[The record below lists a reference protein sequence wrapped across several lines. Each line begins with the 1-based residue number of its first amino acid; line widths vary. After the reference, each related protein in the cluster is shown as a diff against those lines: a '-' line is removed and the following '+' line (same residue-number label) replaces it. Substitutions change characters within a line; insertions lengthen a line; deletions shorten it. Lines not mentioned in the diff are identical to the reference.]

1 MIELA
6 GKIFEVLQ
14 SGNVLWLAVFLIVA
28 FVMNASKI
36 FEFLEGRKKKQIKRL
51 QEAVSCNLLDENFRN
66 FISHELQRE
75 YFLYVANIAGEKQ
88 YRDRLFQIHRD
99 SNGRLPFFHIRRA
112 SGSLKFDEGQIT
124 VKLGLF
130 DKLSYWY
137 NIAAGIFF
145 LFIGWAFFMMPI
157 WSKPISFVQAVVYVG
172 AGLIFLF
179 AAMLFGSQTFP
190 YSSAIKVRA
199 EISRQENQQRSDGDD
214 NG

>member
-28 FVMNASKI
+28 FVMNYSKI
-36 FEFLEGRKKKQIKRL
+36 FEFLEGRKKQKIKRL
-51 QEAVSCNLLDENFRN
+51 QDALSCSILDENFRN
-66 FISHELQRE
+66 FVSQELHRE
-75 YFLYVANIAGEKQ
+75 YFLYITNIAGEKQ

-99 SNGRLPFFHIRRA
+99 SNGRLPFFHFRRA
-112 SGSLKFDEGQIT
+112 SGSLKFVDGNVI
-124 VKLGLF
+124 VKLGFF

-145 LFIGWAFFMMPI
+145 LFISWAFFMMPI
-157 WSKPISFVQAVVYVG
+157 LTKSLSVVQVAVYIG
-172 AGLIFLF
+172 AGLMFLF
-179 AAMLFGSQTFP
+179 AALLFGSQTFP
-190 YSSAIKVRA
+190 FSSAKKVEA
-199 EISRQENQQRSDGDD
+199 EIARQENQQQSDGDD

>member
-1 MIELA
+1 MIEIA

-14 SGNVLWLAVFLIVA
+14 SGNVLWLAVLLIVA
-28 FVMNASKI
+28 FVMNASRI
-36 FEFLEGRKKKQIKRL
+36 FEFLEGRKKKKIKRL

-99 SNGRLPFFHIRRA
+99 SNGQLPFFHFRRA
-112 SGSLKFDEGQIT
+112 SGSVKFVDGNVM
-124 VKLGLF
+124 VKLGFF

-145 LFIGWAFFMMPI
+145 LFVSWAFFMMPI
-157 WSKPISFVQAVVYVG
+157 LTKSLSVVQVAVYIG
-172 AGLIFLF
+172 AGVMFLF
-179 AAMLFGSQTFP
+179 VALLFGAQTFHILLQ
-190 YSSAIKVRA
+190 SKFGRKLIGKRVA
-199 EISRQENQQRSDGDD
+199 
-214 NG
+214 

>member
-28 FVMNASKI
+28 FAMNASKI
-36 FEFLEGRKKKQIKRL
+36 FELLEGRKKKQIKRL
-51 QEAVSCNLLDENFRN
+51 QEALSCNLLDENFRN
-66 FISHELQRE
+66 FISHEVQRE

-112 SGSLKFDEGQIT
+112 SGSLKFDDGQVI

-137 NIAAGIFF
+137 NMAAGIFF

-157 WSKPISFVQAVVYVG
+157 WSKPISFIQAVVYVG

-179 AAMLFGSQTFP
+179 VAMFFGYQTFP

-199 EISRQENQQRSDGDD
+199 EISRQENQQQSDGDD